1 MEMISQNK
9 DIKEDLDCDLESKLG
24 QSIRQG
30 KLTEDLLSEVKSMF
44 GDKSP
49 TQTRRAKNK
58 SDLT

>member
-49 TQTRRAKNK
+49 TQARRAKNK